1 MNSRNPV
8 LTQAISAQSL
18 EEFLAEMD
26 KGAKTLK
33 WDALLVF
40 DRGATNALLTQEYI
54 DRIDIEDVWFPA
66 LPDGNVDVG
75 NGIEHV
81 LLGLILDKPRLSF
94 ENASI
99 QDSKGKLQMR
109 LVGGKHIEVI
119 EKYLDG
125 QPVRSVAALTV
136 YNAATRG
143 ILDMNIQLEAVQ
155 GSVDSNGKVLLDL
168 NNAFDHRFNGGGTEF
183 EKVRLGL
190 YFQDVFD
197 AWSERNEK
205 ITQFPLSEMVV
216 AEGSPINPGV
226 FGLRTHAAPGATVLG
241 SEGYGDGAVV
251 MFVAM
256 RGSNPGTYPHDDAAM
271 LYMLPEAAEPYT
283 SNLLLS
289 QKFLAQQ
296 ILKSGFEQV
305 EMTRGKF
312 EVVPVL
318 GDRFK
323 FVANS
328 DYGFNLTFDIFKTN
342 EGGMG
347 DTWWRW
353 NLKFYDA
360 QFVIFHEGAE
370 FFFEQRALKAKFVS
384 NFRIGQIFLERH
396 GHNGGL
402 PTLPIDMSALVTL
415 DLSYKFFVEESEG
428 GSKLV
433 FAVDYFNVSSVISI
447 HYEWPDRD
455 AGRASRRSAEE
466 IKVTMQDSLNSEYRA
481 RAESLKDIRFEIDA
495 LRLNNLLFRG
505 DNVVEPRDVA
515 LPTDLTLLGN
525 LAPKRTTLDI
535 NPLEPIIASGQVIEF
550 TASGATSGV
559 TWTVENLPGET
570 GETGAFND
578 PLRGRYTA
586 PSDDALRAEGYRRL
600 IVTATS
606 GELVS
611 RALVSVVPSEVTVNP
626 WVAVVNVGR
635 SYALSAGTPDSAAL
649 EWDDPE
655 LGTVDPDYDPLN
667 PEGYKYTAPP
677 SLPRRE
683 ASEPQHYRGLRLDPV
698 TVRPVSGGG
707 AATIDMLVVGTK
719 NANYWIEPEARNDGS
734 VALPFYRLNMD
745 GEKVEIS
752 DPVEWTVLR
761 GSGTVDQDTRVYTPA
776 PDADEQYVIICAYW
790 INDIDPGAF
799 DYVIL
804 PLPFVPVRRYAD
816 ILNPATKP
824 ATKEV

>member
-1 MNSRNPV
+1 MNSKNPV

-119 EKYLDG
+119 EKYLNG

-251 MFVAM
+251 VFVAM
-256 RGSNPGTYPHDDAAM
+256 RGSDPGTYPHNDAAM

-283 SNLLLS
+283 SNLVLS
-289 QKFLAQQ
+289 QAFLVKQVIKPGLDQ
-296 ILKSGFEQV
+296 FEWI
-305 EMTRGKF
+305 RGKF
-312 EVVPVL
+312 DWVPL
-318 GDRFK
+318 PGERYK
-323 FVANS
+323 LVANAAANIYVNFGYS
-328 DYGFNLTFDIFKTN
+328 DSGN
-342 EGGMG
+342 GGSLQP
-347 DTWWRW
+347 WRW
-353 NLKFYDA
+353 RLNMDGATPQIFDA
-360 QFVIFHEGAE
+360 GAE
-370 FFFEQRALKAKFVS
+370 LVFEGRSLKASWISTVT
-384 NFRIGQIFLERH
+384 IGTLVFFSQS
-396 GHNGGL
+396 GNGAGR
-402 PTLPIDMSALVTL
+402 TRSL
-415 DLSYKFFVEESEG
+415 DVNAQVRVNASYKFTLSYVEGRPLLKFVMDTFNINANVS
-428 GSKLV
+428 
-433 FAVDYFNVSSVISI
+433 VDYEFADSDLGSEAERSSKTM
-447 HYEWPDRD
+447 
-455 AGRASRRSAEE
+455 AGRLESALNEAFRQHAEE
-466 IKVTMQDSLNSEYRA
+466 LMNMT
-481 RAESLKDIRFEIDA
+481 FEIDA

-515 LPTDLTLLGN
+515 LPTDLTLLGS
-525 LAPKRTTLDI
+525 LAPKRTTLAI
-535 NPLEPIIASGQVIEF
+535 NPLEPIVASGQVIEF
-550 TASGATSGV
+550 TANGATSGV

-570 GETGAFND
+570 GETGAFAD
-578 PLRGRYTA
+578 PAKGRYTA
-586 PSDDALRAEGYRRL
+586 PSDDALRAEGYRRV

-611 RALVSVVPSEVTVNP
+611 KALVSVVPSQVTVNP

-677 SLPRRE
+677 SLPKRE

-719 NANYWIEPEARNDGS
+719 NANYWIEPEARHDGS
-734 VALPFYRLNMD
+734 VALPFYRLSMD